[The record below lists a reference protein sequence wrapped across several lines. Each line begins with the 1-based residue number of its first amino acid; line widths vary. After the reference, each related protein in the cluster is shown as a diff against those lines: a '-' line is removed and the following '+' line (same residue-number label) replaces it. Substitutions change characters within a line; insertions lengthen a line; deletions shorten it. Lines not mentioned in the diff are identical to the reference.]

1 MDKLLTRPDVCELTG
16 LSYVTIWG
24 KMQRG
29 EFPRTVALGSH
40 PRSGV
45 RWRESAIKKWIEEL
59 PDAPLKGDKVKR
71 RKVGR
76 KAKQ

>member
-1 MDKLLTRPDVCELTG
+1 MDRLMTRIEVCALVG
-16 LSYVTIWG
+16 LSYVTIWQ

-45 RWRESAIKKWIEEL
+45 RWRQSAIEKWIEEL
-59 PDAPLKGDKVKR
+59 PDAPIKGDKVKR
-71 RKVGR
+71 WQPKVN
-76 KAKQ
+76 A